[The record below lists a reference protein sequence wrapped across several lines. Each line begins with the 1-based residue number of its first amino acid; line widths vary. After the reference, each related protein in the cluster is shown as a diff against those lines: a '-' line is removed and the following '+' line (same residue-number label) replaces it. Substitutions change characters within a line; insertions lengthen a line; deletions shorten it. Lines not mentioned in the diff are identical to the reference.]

1 MLFRFRYLLLCFF
14 VASAAMVFAQQ
25 SYVDEA
31 AEMIESSLNS
41 TEILIRV
48 CTVLLILFTVFFIG
62 FFITLM
68 IARSTH
74 RYDEQYEKNI
84 KEKFELLLT
93 GVIFNDDAEMQTD
106 EWKASRK
113 RVVKHFKKR
122 YLHKRI
128 NKKYL
133 REHIILLHKNFIG
146 SAADVLRNLYIELKL
161 DRQAIKEL
169 NSPDWGIQANAV
181 KELAQLNI
189 TKATEKI
196 KNRTQHENQ
205 ILRLEAQVA
214 SIRLDKKD
222 PFSFLDKN
230 RNYLTEWHQV
240 NLAHIIDQINRDLLP
255 DFSRWFVSPNPTV
268 VEFCIKMT
276 LQYDQFASIPALSQ
290 LLYHKNQHVVGEA
303 AKALGEFGVT
313 EAQSDMLYVYRD
325 AITPVKL
332 QLLKAIGKCGNNEI
346 LPFLIQQLLQNDINI
361 AMEAAN
367 SLKKLGEEG
376 IAILEKQTLSNL
388 YGVGDICKHVL
399 DERI

>member
-1 MLFRFRYLLLCFF
+1 MLLRLKYLLLCFF
-14 VASAAMVFAQQ
+14 AASASLAFAQQ
-25 SYVDEA
+25 SYTEEA
-31 AEMIESSLNS
+31 ANLIESSLNS

-48 CTVLLILFTVFFIG
+48 CTVLLIIFTLFFLSFFV
-62 FFITLM
+62 TLM
-68 IARSTH
+68 LARSKH
-74 RYDEQYEKNI
+74 RYNDSYEKNI

-93 GVIFNDDAEMQTD
+93 GVIFNDDAEMETD
-106 EWKASRK
+106 EWKSSKK

-122 YLHKRI
+122 YLRRQL

-146 SAADVLRNLYIELKL
+146 SAAEVLRNLYIELRL
-161 DRQAIKEL
+161 DKQAIKEL
-169 NSPDWGIQANAV
+169 NSPDWGVQANAV

-196 KNRTQHENQ
+196 KARTNHENQ

-240 NLAHIIDQINRDLLP
+240 NLAHIIDQISRELLP
-255 DFSRWFVSPNPTV
+255 DFSRWFTSPNPTV
-268 VEFCIKMT
+268 IEFCIKMT
-276 LQYDQFASIPALSQ
+276 LQYDQFESIPALNQ

-332 QLLKAIGKCGNNEI
+332 QLLTALGKCGNDEM

-361 AMEAAN
+361 AMEAAR
-367 SLKKLGEEG
+367 SLKKLGAEG
-376 IAILEKQTLSNL
+376 ITILEKQTLSNL